1 MSWVS
6 IGAVWGFVGV
16 ALGAF
21 GAHALRRVAS
31 PEQLTWWTTATHYH
45 LTHAL
50 AVVAVGLVQVHR
62 PAVGAAGWP
71 LIAGSIVFSGTLYAM
86 SLGGPRWLGAVTPI
100 GGLAML
106 AGWLLLAWHAY
117 GLVGR

>member
-6 IGAVWGFVGV
+6 IGAVWGFLGV

-21 GAHALRRVAS
+21 GAHALRRVAT
-31 PEQLTWWTTATHYH
+31 PEQLAWWTTATQY
-45 LTHAL
+45 LLVHAL
-50 AVVAVGLVQVHR
+50 AVVAVGLVQLHR
-62 PAVGAAGWP
+62 PAVGAAGWA
-71 LIAGSIVFSGTLYAM
+71 LLAGSALFSGTLYAM
-86 SLGGPRWLGAVTPI
+86 ALGAPRWLGAVTPI

-117 GLVGR
+117 GLGGR